1 MRVGQSTLRFGVSNF
16 SPFTPNSPLDAP
28 PPLGAVP
35 GSSIRPTLDSNR
47 YRSLASQVYEL
58 DKPVGHGFGDVEFY
72 LAALRDLSGPVL
84 EPAVGSGRVLIPLLR
99 AGLDV
104 DGFDASPEMLAICRE
119 NCKAAGLTTRLSHAR
134 FEDFNCD
141 REHAAID
148 VPAGSFQ
155 LITSF
160 KAAIA
165 VLERFHAHLTTG
177 GLPIDRPE
185 RCQRDISSRPT
196 SFGTGMTRPAT
207 SSRCTN
213 HRRGWTTWRRS
224 RRPTF
229 GTTNGVMGPWS
240 APRPRSSR
248 CGGGV
253 LRSSAWRS
261 DGQAPPQC
269 AYTAITTLRCCRG
282 PATKPSPSR
291 RPARP

>member
-1 MRVGQSTLRFGVSNF
+1 MLAQVAASAVGYPVASPVSFLRFKWRISGCLTTNQEEQAEKRSRYAEDQIPHALADTAGQCGSANLRYGLGVSNF
-16 SPFTPNSPLDAP
+16 LPFTPNSPLDALLP
-28 PPLGAVP
+28 PGAVCRKQHR
-35 GSSIRPTLDSNR
+35 RPTLDSNR
-47 YRSLASQVYEL
+47 YGSLASQVYEL

-177 GLPIDRPE
+177 GRLLIDLSVASGIY
-185 RCQRDISSRPT
+185 QA
-196 SFGTGMTRPAT
+196 G
-207 SSRCTN
+207 
-213 HRRGWTTWRRS
+213 RRA
-224 RRPTF
+224 
-229 GTTNGVMGPWS
+229 S
-240 APRPRSSR
+240 AL
-248 CGGGV
+248 V
-253 LRSSAWRS
+253 
-261 DGQAPPQC
+261 
-269 AYTAITTLRCCRG
+269 
-282 PATKPSPSR
+282 
-291 RPARP
+291 

>member
-1 MRVGQSTLRFGVSNF
+1 MADTAGQCGSANLRYGLGVSNF
-16 SPFTPNSPLDAP
+16 CRLHPTHRLTRCCP
-28 PPLGAVP
+28 GAVCRKQHR
-35 GSSIRPTLDSNR
+35 RPTLDSNR
-47 YRSLASQVYEL
+47 YGSLASRVYEL
-58 DKPVGHGFGDVEFY
+58 DKPVGHSFGDVEFY

-141 REHAAID
+141 REHAAIV

-177 GLPIDRPE
+177 GCLLIDLHAAR
-185 RCQRDISSRPT
+185 I
-196 SFGTGMTRPAT
+196 TGGVG
-207 SSRCTN
+207 
-213 HRRGWTTWRRS
+213 RRGAGRDVPPS
-224 RRPTF
+224 VRP
-229 GTTNGVMGPWS
+229 M
-240 APRPRSSR
+240 A
-248 CGGGV
+248 
-253 LRSSAWRS
+253 
-261 DGQAPPQC
+261 
-269 AYTAITTLRCCRG
+269 
-282 PATKPSPSR
+282 
-291 RPARP
+291 